1 MGNITSKK
9 KNSPNINLYYLTN
22 SLYIINLKIG
32 HVVTIPLNSISDHKI
47 SIQQIN
53 EQCLLN
59 QKTHDLGIICN
70 KINKGAVYFVIPEFH
85 EKLIKIQ
92 NISNSTNILT
102 RKDEQKIYKYQ
113 KAVCNRIWLDLSD
126 YCQCLSKLV
135 NQRLNKMLLEKGTNN
150 KRQKIKII
158 ADYFKSSDDGRYLY
172 ELGNYVISIP
182 LLRNMILDKL
192 GQESKHTRVL
202 FKDIKIKQ
210 KIDREMR
217 FTIIVKIKINK

>member
-70 KINKGAVYFVIPEFH
+70 KIDKGNAYFVIPEYH
-85 EKLIKIQ
+85 TKLIKIL

-102 RKDEQKIYKYQ
+102 RKDEQKIYKYK

-135 NQRLNKMLLEKGTNN
+135 NQRLNKMLLEKGTNG
-150 KRQKIKII
+150 RQKIKII